1 MIDQGHVTPLRRSIL
16 AGILYDWVV
25 AILIFASAPAVLAA
39 LRLEPPPEPFHF
51 KQGGLLLAVLPLYYT
66 LAWRDPAGNA
76 GIVGAM
82 IATRVAGFLYLT
94 LYGWSRGV
102 APAYLA
108 FGFVDLAFGI
118 VHAALARRA
127 GFSTRDLFPI
137 FAAR

>member
-1 MIDQGHVTPLRRSIL
+1 VIDQAHTLPLRRSIL
-16 AGILYDWVV
+16 VGIVYDWAV

-51 KQGGLLLAVLPLYYT
+51 KQGGLLLAVLPLYYMI
-66 LAWRDPAGNA
+66 AWRDPVRNA

-82 IATRVAGFLYLT
+82 IATRVAGFVYLT

-108 FGFVDLAFGI
+108 FGLVDLAFGI
-118 VHAALARRA
+118 VHLILARRA

-137 FAAR
+137 FSSR